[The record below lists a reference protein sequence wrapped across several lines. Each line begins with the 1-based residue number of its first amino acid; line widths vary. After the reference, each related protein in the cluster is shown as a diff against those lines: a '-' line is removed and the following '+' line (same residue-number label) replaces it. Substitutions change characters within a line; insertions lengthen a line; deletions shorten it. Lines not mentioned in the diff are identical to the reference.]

1 MGTVNVQKFFEL
13 VALPACVLV
22 FKFVLEREV
31 PSIVRDL
38 EVPKLSKD
46 LLILIEDLNIDL
58 LLLHVNILSHTQLR
72 KVFCIL
78 THFDIGKSLII
89 ALDFCRD
96 KPVRVDLA
104 TKTAETDLC

>member
-1 MGTVNVQKFFEL
+1 MIKFFEL
-13 VALPACVLV
+13 VGLPAFILV

-58 LLLHVNILSHTQLR
+58 LLLHVNIPIHTQLR
-72 KVFCIL
+72 KVVRIV
-78 THFDIGKSLII
+78 THFDIGKSHSI

-96 KPVRVDLA
+96 KPVRADLA
-104 TKTAETDLC
+104 TKIAETDFY